1 MVMRGLR
8 RKAVRRNARTGVSA
22 GQIDTRSTL
31 VVRRC
36 RSRPVSGPLVERW
49 DDGRADER
57 DLWPSTRRPTGSDVG
72 IRPTRGF
79 HVKLAAWHKSL
90 AYDVVQ
96 SWSHNSGWAGNNLVR
111 GGAAAPNVS
120 PAANQPQLAPC
131 LAGTSLRRPHQLA
144 SGVAVSLAQAELI
157 RS

>member
-1 MVMRGLR
+1 MVMRCLHR
-8 RKAVRRNARTGVSA
+8 NAVRRNARTGVSA

-31 VVRRC
+31 AVRRC
-36 RSRPVSGPLVERW
+36 RSRPVSGPLVKRW

-79 HVKLAAWHKSL
+79 PRQARGLAQEPCIRCGP
-90 AYDVVQ
+90 VVVPQ
-96 SWSHNSGWAGNNLVR
+96 LRLGWTHLVR

-120 PAANQPQLAPC
+120 PAPNQPQLAPC
-131 LAGTSLRRPHQLA
+131 LAGNISQTAAPTGLWRGCQLGTS
-144 SGVAVSLAQAELI
+144 
-157 RS
+157 